1 MLRPLYIFTGMDGC
15 GKSTRV
21 SELEKEK
28 SLKYM
33 YEPLDYR
40 FNTLDELKQL
50 YQEHE
55 LMDRFFPLDEIVYS
69 KVWDEKPLFTKEQT
83 LELLKEISQERK
95 VFINIGIN
103 TYMEYTW
110 VHQIRG
116 EKNVPDYYR
125 SLEGWYE
132 IVKYLTSNIK
142 SLNESQFVD
151 INIFWYHKQL
161 DFEEFT
167 KFVENEMKGRK

>member
-1 MLRPLYIFTGMDGC
+1 MLRSLYIFTGMDGC

-21 SELEKEK
+21 SDLEKEK

-40 FNTLDELKQL
+40 FKTLDELKQL

-55 LMDRFFPLDEIVYS
+55 LIDRFFPLDEIVYS

-95 VFINIGIN
+95 VFINVGIN

-110 VHQIRG
+110 IHQIRN
-116 EKNVPDYYR
+116 EKNVPDYYK
-125 SLEGWYE
+125 SLEGWYD
-132 IVKYLTSNIK
+132 IVKYLMSNIK
-142 SLNESQFVD
+142 SLNENQFVD

-161 DFEEFT
+161 DLNGFT
-167 KFVENEMKGRK
+167 KFVEEELKRRR

>member
-21 SELEKEK
+21 KSLTKEK
-28 SLKYM
+28 NLKSM

-40 FNTLDELKQL
+40 LKTFDELKQL

-55 LMDRFFPLDEIVYS
+55 LLDRFFPLDEIVYS
-69 KVWDEKPLFTKEQT
+69 KVWDEKPQFTKEQL
-83 LELLKEISQERK
+83 LEFLQEISQERK

-110 VHQIRG
+110 VHQIRND
-116 EKNVPDYYR
+116 KNVPDYYK

-132 IVKYLTSNIK
+132 IVKYLISNIK
-142 SLNESQFVD
+142 SLNKSQFVD